1 MVNCRSEL
9 GFDGQEAQ
17 DAYPQPPPEP
27 GVRIH
32 MKNFRRLVHYPVS
45 ANRFRSVVV
54 FDQFKA
60 ESDTFDA
67 VVEPGPYY
75 LGNVGLIDDDANC
88 YIFSKHRLP
97 HMNVSM
103 HEKPIIATPIV
114 YYKHPEYRL
123 PNTVFFIINITPHR
137 GMGHQESDAPI
148 LSNCKDSQST

>member
-27 GVRIH
+27 GVRIQ
-32 MKNFRRLVHYPVS
+32 MKNFRRPVHYPVS

-67 VVEPGPYY
+67 LVEPGPYS

-88 YIFSKHRLP
+88 HIFSKHRLP

-103 HEKPIIATPIV
+103 HEKPIIATPI
-114 YYKHPEYRL
+114 
-123 PNTVFFIINITPHR
+123 F
-137 GMGHQESDAPI
+137 
-148 LSNCKDSQST
+148 

>member
-27 GVRIH
+27 GVRIQ
-32 MKNFRRLVHYPVS
+32 MKNFRRPVHYPVS

-67 VVEPGPYY
+67 VVEPGSYS
-75 LGNVGLIDDDANC
+75 LGNVGLIDDGANC
-88 YIFSKHRLP
+88 HIFSKHRLP

-114 YYKHPEYRL
+114 CYALIWRAIKKSAL
-123 PNTVFFIINITPHR
+123 FSMNAALFVF
-137 GMGHQESDAPI
+137 
-148 LSNCKDSQST
+148 